1 MEQRI
6 NAKQLKT
13 DENKKP
19 FCLPHILINLDAIG
33 ALMAIP
39 IIINVIGSVANES
52 FSIIWEVMIPPSRTT
67 AIGGKA
73 AIVEERQITIKF
85 LLSIKNN

>member
-1 MEQRI
+1 
-6 NAKQLKT
+6 
-13 DENKKP
+13 
-19 FCLPHILINLDAIG
+19 
-33 ALMAIP
+33 MAIP

-52 FSIIWEVMIPPSRTT
+52 LSIIWEVMIPPSRTT

-85 LLSIKNN
+85 LLSMKNN